1 MAVTEYSRHG
11 FCEIL
16 HPEIRAQIEMMAPEF
31 LPETWPV
38 RFVALISM
46 LEDMAAKVA
55 EADRPFVVNNWVII
69 VTGLLEHLPRDL
81 GSPECLT
88 LMRYSPLERFRQTA
102 TRNTP
107 DVEQQ
112 DAFLW
117 RAYPQWPV
125 VEDLLRGYETWAAK
139 QSLSKPH

>member
-11 FCEIL
+11 FCEL
-16 HPEIRAQIEMMAPEF
+16 LPPETRAQIEMMAPEF

-46 LEDMAAKVA
+46 LEDIAAKVA
-55 EADRPFVVNNWVII
+55 EDDQPFVVNNWVII

-81 GSPECLT
+81 RSPECLA
-88 LMRYSPLERFRQTA
+88 LMRHSPLERFRQTA
-102 TRNTP
+102 VRNTP
-107 DVEQQ
+107 DTEQQ
-112 DAFLW
+112 AAFL
-117 RAYPQWPV
+117 RREYPQWTV
-125 VEDLLRGYETWAAK
+125 VEDLLRDYETWAAK